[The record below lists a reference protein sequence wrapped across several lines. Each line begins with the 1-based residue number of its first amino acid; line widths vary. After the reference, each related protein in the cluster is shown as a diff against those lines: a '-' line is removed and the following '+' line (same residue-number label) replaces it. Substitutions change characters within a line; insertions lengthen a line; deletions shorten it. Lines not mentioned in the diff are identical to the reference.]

1 MEKPVENYVG
11 FIIMVEKTQIISA
24 VAAAMEQAPKR
35 KFRESIDI
43 TINLKHVYMA
53 QPKNRIDE
61 TILLP
66 QAIGVKKIA
75 VLGKGDIVSQA
86 RNADVDIII
95 GPEEIER
102 LGGAPREARKLAG
115 QYDYFLAETA
125 VMPLVGRWLGQRLGP
140 RGKMP
145 QPISMGQN
153 ITPIVERLQNSVKVR
168 SKDRLNMSVKIGTTA
183 MAVEA
188 VAENIDAVLKRVLGR
203 LENGELNIRSVYV
216 KTTMGPAVKVM

>member
-1 MEKPVENYVG
+1 
-11 FIIMVEKTQIISA
+11 MVDKTQIISA
-24 VAAAMEQAPKR
+24 VTAAMEQAPKR
-35 KFRESIDI
+35 KFQESIDI
-43 TINLKHVYMA
+43 TINLKNVDMA
-53 QPKNRIDE
+53 HPKNRIDE

-66 QAIGVKKIA
+66 QAMGVKKIA

-86 RNADVDIII
+86 RNSGVDIII

-145 QPISMGQN
+145 QPIPMGQD
-153 ITPIVERLQNSVKVR
+153 ITPIVERLRNSVKIR
-168 SKDRLNMSVKIGTTA
+168 SKDRLNMSVNIGNTA
-183 MAVEA
+183 MGADAVS
-188 VAENIDAVLKRVLGR
+188 ENVDAVLKRVIGR
-203 LENGELNIRSVYV
+203 LENGELNVRSVYV

>member
-1 MEKPVENYVG
+1 
-11 FIIMVEKTQIISA
+11 MVDKTQIISA
-24 VAAAMEQAPKR
+24 VTAAMEQAPKR
-35 KFRESIDI
+35 KFQESIDI
-43 TINLKHVYMA
+43 TINLKHVDMA

-86 RNADVDIII
+86 RNAGVDIII

-145 QPISMGQN
+145 QPIPMGQD
-153 ITPIVERLQNSVKVR
+153 ITPIVERLRNSVKIR
-168 SKDRLNMSVKIGTTA
+168 SKDRLNMSVKIGNTA
-183 MAVEA
+183 MSAEA
-188 VAENIDAVLKRVLGR
+188 VAENVDAVLKRGLGR
-203 LENGELNIRSVYV
+203 LENGELNLRSVYV
-216 KTTMGPAVKVM
+216 KPTKGPAEKVM

>member
-1 MEKPVENYVG
+1 
-11 FIIMVEKTQIISA
+11 MVDKTQIISA
-24 VAAAMEQAPKR
+24 VTAAMAQAPKR
-35 KFRESIDI
+35 KFQESIDI
-43 TINLKHVYMA
+43 TINLKHVDMA

-86 RNADVDIII
+86 RNAGVDIII

-125 VMPLVGRWLGQRLGP
+125 VMPLVGRWLVQRLGP

-145 QPISMGQN
+145 QPLPLGQD
-153 ITPIVERLQNSVKVR
+153 ITPIVERLRNSVKIR
-168 SKDRLNMSVKIGTTA
+168 SKDRLNMSVKIGNTA
-183 MAVEA
+183 MSAEA
-188 VAENIDAVLKRVLGR
+188 VAENVDAVLKRVLGR

>member
-1 MEKPVENYVG
+1 
-11 FIIMVEKTQIISA
+11 MVDKTQIISA
-24 VAAAMEQAPKR
+24 VTAALEQAPKR
-35 KFRESIDI
+35 KFQESIDI
-43 TINLKHVYMA
+43 TINLKHVDMA

-66 QAIGVKKIA
+66 QAMGVKKIA

-86 RNADVDIII
+86 RSSGVDIII

-145 QPISMGQN
+145 QPIQMGQD
-153 ITPIVERLQNSVKVR
+153 ITPIVERLRNSVKIR
-168 SKDRLNMSVKIGTTA
+168 SKDRLNMSVKVGTSAMTA
-183 MAVEA
+183 DA
-188 VAENIDAVLKRVLGR
+188 VAENVDAVLKRVVGR
-203 LENGELNIRSVYV
+203 LESGELNIRSVYV

>member
-1 MEKPVENYVG
+1 
-11 FIIMVEKTQIISA
+11 MVDKTQMISA
-24 VAAAMEQAPKR
+24 VTAAMEQAPKR
-35 KFRESIDI
+35 KFQESIDI
-43 TINLKHVYMA
+43 TINLKHVDMA

-86 RNADVDIII
+86 RNAGVDIII

-145 QPISMGQN
+145 QPIPMGQD
-153 ITPIVERLQNSVKVR
+153 ITPIVERLRNSVKIR
-168 SKDRLNMSVKIGTTA
+168 SKDSLNMSVKIGNTA
-183 MAVEA
+183 MSAEA
-188 VAENIDAVLKRVLGR
+188 VAENVDAVLKRVLGR